1 MRLLLDTH
9 ALLWWLLDDPALPVG
24 ARRAIDR
31 AETVYVSSASVWE
44 IAIKQR
50 LGKLPELALSA
61 AEIPDLVTQS
71 RFAPL
76 SITHQHAAAVAVLPT
91 HHRDPFDHL
100 LIAQAQIEKLVLV
113 TRDPRFADYGVKTRW

>member
-1 MRLLLDTH
+1 MST
-9 ALLWWLLDDPALPVG
+9 
-24 ARRAIDR
+24 
-31 AETVYVSSASVWE
+31 
-44 IAIKQR
+44 
-50 LGKLPELALSA
+50 

-71 RFAPL
+71 RLAPL

-100 LIAQAQIEKLVLV
+100 LIAQAQIERLVLV